1 MSFSKFG
8 RGLPWSLRAL
18 RQEPGALRQEPWSL
32 ASGAL
37 RQEPWSLALGALR
50 QPLGQELTVP
60 KMIWIHASFPL
71 YVFLA
76 PKLLILRV

>member
-1 MSFSKFG
+1 MSFSKFV

-37 RQEPWSLALGALR
+37 RQEPWSLGALR
-50 QPLGQELTVP
+50 LEPC
-60 KMIWIHASFPL
+60 AS
-71 YVFLA
+71 
-76 PKLLILRV
+76 LLDKS